1 MVNANSFENFPGH
14 AIIPKIDWLNC
25 IPDFCYENRSSQV
38 HEINKWKIPVYI
50 FENHAAAIK
59 AWYKHRETHP
69 ALITFDEHA
78 DTFPPLWRQREDYLE
93 CPDEKQ
99 INDNWLNLLK
109 LTRDRIDTI
118 DVEDFFRKGTILRSD
133 SQGQVFN
140 LYYDEQILT
149 AIYLDIIG
157 KAYICAPDSF
167 NPKPYTDIKEIIELY
182 NNVHYLNGL
191 LKPSISSFMFPG
203 HGNLVHAIVNLAECL
218 HQDLRNDTL
227 AILQKFGY
235 GMPDNYILDIDL
247 DYFQNPFFE
256 SMPYKEYMLFFDLVR
271 NARAITIATEGECV
285 DASSRNYN
293 SSVEEYNIY
302 AQKYNFEPLPMITW
316 TSKDALEGVL
326 SLIEYELSGQRDEQ
340 DEKCRKFD
348 EENDLRLAKNRKKN
362 NLPS

>member
-25 IPDFCYENRSSQV
+25 IPDFCYKKRSTEV
-38 HEINKWKIPVYI
+38 HEINKWQIPVYI
-50 FENHAAAIK
+50 FENHAAALK

-69 ALITFDEHA
+69 DLITFDEHT
-78 DTFPPLWRQREDYLE
+78 DTFPPLWSQRRDVLDHR
-93 CPDEKQ
+93 DETQ
-99 INDNWLNLLK
+99 INNDWLNRLK
-109 LTRDRIDTI
+109 RTKHNIDTI
-118 DVEDFFRKGTILRSD
+118 NTDDFFQEGDILRK
-133 SQGQVFN
+133 QERGGYCK
-140 LYYDEQILT
+140 LWHTEQILT
-149 AIYLDIIG
+149 AIYLEIIG

-167 NPKPYTDIKEIIELY
+167 NPKPYTEIEEIIELY

-203 HGNLVHAIVNLAECL
+203 HGDLVHAIVNLAECL
-218 HQDLRNDTL
+218 HQVLRNDTL
-227 AILQKFGY
+227 AVLKKYGY

-256 SMPYKEYMLFFDLVR
+256 SMPYERYKLFLDLVR

>member
-1 MVNANSFENFPGH
+1 MANINFSEFFPEDT
-14 AIIPKIDWLNC
+14 IIPKIDWLNS
-25 IPDFCYENRSSQV
+25 IPDFCYEKRSSQV
-38 HEINKWKIPVYI
+38 HEINKWRIPVYI

-69 ALITFDEHA
+69 ALITFDEHT
-78 DTFPPLWRQREDYLE
+78 DTFPPLWGQRVDF
-93 CPDEKQ
+93 PDSRDEKQ
-99 INDNWLNLLK
+99 IDDDWLNLLK
-109 LTRDRIDTI
+109 RTKQKIDTI
-118 DVEDFFRKGTILRSD
+118 NTDDFFQEGDILRK
-133 SQGQVFN
+133 QERGGYCK
-140 LYYDEQILT
+140 LWHTEQILT
-149 AIYLDIIG
+149 AIYLEIIR
-157 KAYICAPDSF
+157 KAYICAPTAF
-167 NPKPYTDIKEIIELY
+167 NPLDLTEIPEIIRLY
-182 NNVHYLNGL
+182 NNVNYLNGL

-203 HGNLVHAIVNLAECL
+203 QGDLVHAIVNLAECL
-218 HQDLRNDTL
+218 HQDLRNNTL

-247 DYFQNPFFE
+247 DYFQNPFFV
-256 SMPYKEYMLFFDLVR
+256 SMPYKRYKLFFDLVR

-348 EENDLRLAKNRKKN
+348 EENDLRLARNLKKK
-362 NLPS
+362 